1 MCEAAYLP
9 FAPVSHAKT
18 TLLLRFA
25 VDLREAAKNNDG
37 MARFLEALNGTILKV
52 EQPHRAEKGASMEQA
67 DKKIILKFDV
77 SYNEKVDIYA
87 WSFNG
92 FKDSDMIKY
101 AKKYNFPRG
110 CIVLWREGR
119 SIDLR
124 GFYPKVGHSSYS
136 CSLLTNGHV
145 GLILAWTV

>member
-1 MCEAAYLP
+1 MCESGYLP
-9 FAPVSHAKT
+9 FVSVSHAKSI
-18 TLLLRFA
+18 LLIRFA
-25 VDLREAAKNNDG
+25 VDLREAAKKNDG
-37 MARFLEALNGTILKV
+37 MARFLEALNGTILKAEHLNRV
-52 EQPHRAEKGASMEQA
+52 ERGAPIMEQA

-77 SYNEKVDIYA
+77 SYNEKVDMYA

-101 AKKYNFPRG
+101 ARKYNFPRG

-124 GFYPKVGHSSYS
+124 GFYPKVRHQ
-136 CSLLTNGHV
+136 LQAHTVAVHRQT
-145 GLILAWTV
+145 AWMG

>member
-1 MCEAAYLP
+1 MCETAYLP
-9 FAPVSHAKT
+9 FTSVSHEKS
-18 TLLLRFA
+18 TLLVRFA
-25 VDLREAAKNNDG
+25 VDLREAAKKNDG
-37 MARFLEALNGTILKV
+37 MARFLEALNGTILKA
-52 EQPHRAEKGASMEQA
+52 EQPHRAEKGVPSTEQA
-67 DKKIILKFDV
+67 EKKIILKFDV
-77 SYNEKVDIYA
+77 SYNEMVDMYA

-124 GFYPKVGHSSYS
+124 GFYPKVDHH
-136 CSLLTNGHV
+136 TH
-145 GLILAWTV
+145 TVIAQPNAKLN